1 MFVFSLSVRTFEKL
15 RRSLVG
21 VGVTVVF
28 KGLVSLLGWT
38 LAGRLLAIRPAAA
51 ALGGGTRVC

>member
-1 MFVFSLSVRTFEKL
+1 M
-15 RRSLVG
+15 
-21 VGVTVVF
+21 VF